1 MNIKSLQGKKVEVK
15 KSGKSALKGDGND
28 APVYF
33 EFADAADSNDKIFR
47 PLVSSLIDGETR
59 LGPEFTSSV
68 VVQDN
73 IVELPSIAATDAN
86 DLPVREKQNNHQIRH
101 SRGLSLYC
109 MFCYEQLVFA
119 YNPKPQLSGMRV
131 HSLPIGSKSTLQKS
145 SKVSQK
151 AKKDESVDLTAN
163 DNKRKHEEVVLD
175 EDKSSKKK
183 KKKQDK

>member
-1 MNIKSLQGKKVEVK
+1 
-15 KSGKSALKGDGND
+15 
-28 APVYF
+28 
-33 EFADAADSNDKIFR
+33 
-47 PLVSSLIDGETR
+47 
-59 LGPEFTSSV
+59 
-68 VVQDN
+68 
-73 IVELPSIAATDAN
+73 
-86 DLPVREKQNNHQIRH
+86 
-101 SRGLSLYC
+101 
-109 MFCYEQLVFA
+109 MFCDYKQLAFA

-163 DNKRKHEEVVLD
+163 DNKRKHEEVVVD